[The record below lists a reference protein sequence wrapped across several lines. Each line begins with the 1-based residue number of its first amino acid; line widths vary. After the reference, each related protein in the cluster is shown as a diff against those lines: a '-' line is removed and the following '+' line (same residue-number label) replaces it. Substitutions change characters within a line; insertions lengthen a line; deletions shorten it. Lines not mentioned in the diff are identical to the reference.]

1 MFQGGRL
8 AGTPLLIGIDF
19 CCQRFHGHP
28 SRLFTNPDTKAI
40 NIAKP
45 TPASAAGPDATCMHA
60 RGPPS
65 TMALQNQSR
74 VGFLTDEYHGRDAT
88 FRQKLDMRRIK
99 ENEIEELKETI
110 RSLQVSWLGT
120 REELTSKIRENE
132 EAMKMLENQRLRI
145 LDQGAVIE
153 QLIFEN
159 DENIQRLVNEH
170 ELRRQET
177 ENAERLL
184 QENQQLI
191 NNEVQMNNEFRT
203 RLRDLENAA
212 QEREGDA
219 YQRGLEAGQFQQMQ
233 ELEMRNQALQA
244 ETADLLRQKEMADA
258 RVQLLAEALAALHES
273 DMRNFNAL
281 MQQLQQMTS
290 QLNMQRQPAATAV
303 RTPIAVASMHI
314 V

>member
-1 MFQGGRL
+1 
-8 AGTPLLIGIDF
+8 
-19 CCQRFHGHP
+19 
-28 SRLFTNPDTKAI
+28 
-40 NIAKP
+40 
-45 TPASAAGPDATCMHA
+45 
-60 RGPPS
+60 
-65 TMALQNQSR
+65 
-74 VGFLTDEYHGRDAT
+74 DEYHGRDAT

-159 DENIQRLVNEH
+159 DENLRIEH
-170 ELRRQET
+170 ELRRRET